1 MFLYRWELCQFPIQG
16 VWQCGS
22 GCFSNSFS
30 CRNTCQWF
38 FLFFKN
44 HFWHQHIKTIQKVQ
58 TALNFSKKKKNWNS
72 VKSRFNR
79 RTKQPIE
86 RKAYSIQIG
95 GCIYYS
101 SNCSERVKRK
111 IKSDFYKRENQFL
124 FCFKINII
132 FKVFFFSLKKMQQL
146 NK

>member
-1 MFLYRWELCQFPIQG
+1 MPMMFFY
-16 VWQCGS
+16 
-22 GCFSNSFS
+22 
-30 CRNTCQWF
+30 
-38 FLFFKN
+38 FLKIIFDISTSKR
-44 HFWHQHIKTIQKVQ
+44 
-58 TALNFSKKKKNWNS
+58 SKKYKPYSILAKKKFWNS
-72 VKSRFNR
+72 VKNRFNR

-132 FKVFFFSLKKMQQL
+132 FKVFFFSLKKNATVEQIMVIDFEW
-146 NK
+146 NRIIVG